1 MQYKGNRVFTSEDFM
16 KIIGVKSRGGMH
28 SFCRRNGI
36 TPTKLSRSECVH
48 LCDENGFHKTYPKGA
63 WLFTMADMDRAL
75 NVQGIDRNLPQGNP
89 AGNVLSFSNGEFQ
102 QLRVIEDTNGNP
114 WFVGKDVAENLGYTN
129 ARDAMAKHVD
139 YEDKA
144 TLKQKNGQGIVI
156 LNENGSKG
164 SETRRLESHGTN
176 ENGSKRESRSLLEK
190 HSITEN
196 DSKSLVLGR
205 LENRST
211 NENGS
216 KRCISHP
223 LESHGTNENGSKVW
237 ESRTIENP
245 FPSPINITGL
255 NVPPRG
261 LTIINESGLYA
272 LIFGSKLESAKHFKH
287 WVTSEVLPSIR
298 KTGSYSMKESND
310 SVSNTVDS
318 KLDEIMKQIQ
328 SIKAYLVTR
337 DTAQVLVSREMMKG

>member
-1 MQYKGNRVFTSEDFM
+1 MQYKGNRVFTSKDM
-16 KIIGVKSRGGMH
+16 MSILGAKSRATMR
-28 SFCRRNGI
+28 SFCKRHGI
-36 TPTKLSRSECVH
+36 VPTKLSQRECVS
-48 LCDENGFHKTYPKGA
+48 LCDENGFRKCYPKGVL
-63 WLFTMADMDRAL
+63 LFSVADMDKAL
-75 NVQGIDRNLPQGNP
+75 AIQGIGRNLAQANP
-89 AGNVLSFSNGEFQ
+89 DGNVMAFSCSEFQ
-102 QLRVIEDTNGNP
+102 QLRVIEDVNGNP
-114 WFVGKDVAENLGYTN
+114 WFVGKDVAENLGYEYMKD
-129 ARDAMAKHVD
+129 AIRDNVYD
-139 YEDKA
+139 EDKA
-144 TLKQKNGQGIVI
+144 LLKRKNGKGIVI
-156 LNENGSKG
+156 L
-164 SETRRLESHGTN
+164 N

-205 LENRST
+205 LER
-211 NENGS
+211 
-216 KRCISHP
+216 
-223 LESHGTNENGSKVW
+223 HGTNENGSKVW

-261 LTIINESGLYA
+261 LTIINESGMYS

-310 SVSNTVDS
+310 STSNTIDE
-318 KLDEIMKQIQ
+318 KLDEIMQQIK
-328 SIKAYLVTR
+328 SIKAYLITR

>member
-75 NVQGIDRNLPQGNP
+75 NVQGIDRSLPQGNP
-89 AGNVLSFSNGEFQ
+89 AGNVVSFSCSEFQ
-102 QLRVIEDTNGNP
+102 QLRVIEDANGNP

-129 ARDAMAKHVD
+129 TRDAMIKHVD

-144 TLKQKNGQGIVI
+144 TLKQKNGMGIVV

-164 SETRRLESHGTN
+164 RETRRLEIHRTN
-176 ENGSKRESRSLLEK
+176 ENG
-190 HSITEN
+190 
-196 DSKSLVLGR
+196 SKSLVLGR
-205 LENRST
+205 LKNRST

-216 KRCISHP
+216 KVEKSST
-223 LESHGTNENGSKVW
+223 L
-237 ESRTIENP
+237 ENP

-272 LIFGSKLESAKHFKH
+272 LIFGSKLESARRFKH

-298 KTGSYSMKESND
+298 KTGRYSVKESND
-310 SVSNTVDS
+310 STSNTVDS
-318 KLDEIMKQIQ
+318 KLDEIMQQIQ
-328 SIKAYLVTR
+328 SIKAYLITR
-337 DTAQVLVSREMMKG
+337 DTAQVLVSREMMKK

>member
-75 NVQGIDRNLPQGNP
+75 NVQGINRSLPQANP
-89 AGNVLSFSNGEFQ
+89 AGNVISFSCSEFH
-102 QLRVIEDTNGNP
+102 QLRVIKDVNGNP
-114 WFVGKDVAENLGYTN
+114 WFVGKDVAEDLGYIKERN
-129 ARDAMAKHVD
+129 AIRDHV
-139 YEDKA
+139 YFEDKA
-144 TLKQKNGQGIVI
+144 LLKQKDGMGIVI
-156 LNENGSKG
+156 LN
-164 SETRRLESHGTN
+164 
-176 ENGSKRESRSLLEK
+176 
-190 HSITEN
+190 EN

-216 KRCISHP
+216 K
-223 LESHGTNENGSKVW
+223 GSKT
-237 ESRTIENP
+237 RRLENP
-245 FPSPINITGL
+245 FPSPINIKGL

-261 LTIINESGLYA
+261 LTIINESGMYS

-298 KTGSYSMKESND
+298 RTGSYSMEESND
-310 SVSNTVDS
+310 STSNTVDS
-318 KLDEIMKQIQ
+318 KLDEIMQQIK
-328 SIKAYLVTR
+328 SIKAYLITR

>member
-75 NVQGIDRNLPQGNP
+75 NVQGIDRSLSQGNP
-89 AGNVLSFSNGEFQ
+89 AGNVVSFSCSEFH
-102 QLRVIEDTNGNP
+102 QLRVIEDVNGNP
-114 WFVGKDVAENLGYTN
+114 WFVGKDVAENLGYELERK
-129 ARDAMAKHVD
+129 AIRDHVD

-144 TLKQKNGQGIVI
+144 LLKQKNGMGIVV

-164 SETRRLESHGTN
+164 SISEPLGNHGIN
-176 ENGSKRESRSLLEK
+176 ENGSKSGEIPPLGN
-190 HSITEN
+190 HSMNRGI
-196 DSKSLVLGR
+196 SKGSKTRR
-205 LENRST
+205 LENHST

-216 KRCISHP
+216 KMDKSST
-223 LESHGTNENGSKVW
+223 L
-237 ESRTIENP
+237 ENP

-261 LTIINESGLYA
+261 LTIINESGMYS

-298 KTGSYSMKESND
+298 KTGRYSMKESND
-310 SVSNTVDS
+310 GISNTVDE
-318 KLDEIMKQIQ
+318 KLDEIMQQIQ
-328 SIKAYLVTR
+328 SIKAYLITR

>member
-1 MQYKGNRVFTSEDFM
+1 MQYKGTRVFTSEDFM

-75 NVQGIDRNLPQGNP
+75 NVQGIDRSLPQGNP
-89 AGNVLSFSNGEFQ
+89 AGNVVSFSCSEFH

-114 WFVGKDVAENLGYTN
+114 WFVGKDVAENLGYSMKKN
-129 ARDAMAKHVD
+129 AIRDHV
-139 YEDKA
+139 YTEDKA
-144 TLKQKNGQGIVI
+144 LLKQKDGMGIVI
-156 LNENGSKG
+156 LNENGSKRCI
-164 SETRRLESHGTN
+164 SHPLENHDIN

-205 LENRST
+205 LENHST
-211 NENGS
+211 NENDS
-216 KRCISHP
+216 KMDKSST
-223 LESHGTNENGSKVW
+223 L
-237 ESRTIENP
+237 ENP

-261 LTIINESGLYA
+261 LTIINESGMYS
-272 LIFGSKLESAKHFKH
+272 LIFGSKLESARRFKH

-298 KTGSYSMKESND
+298 RTGRYSVKESNGGM
-310 SVSNTVDS
+310 SNTIDE
-318 KLDEIMKQIQ
+318 KLDEIMQQIK
-328 SIKAYLVTR
+328 SIKAYLITR
-337 DTAQVLVSREMMKG
+337 DTAQVLVSREMMKV

>member
-1 MQYKGNRVFTSEDFM
+1 MQYKGTRVFTSEDFM

-75 NVQGIDRNLPQGNP
+75 NVQGIDRSLPQGNP
-89 AGNVLSFSNGEFQ
+89 AGNVVSFSCSEFQ
-102 QLRVIEDTNGNP
+102 QLRVIEDANGNP

-176 ENGSKRESRSLLEK
+176 ENGSK
-190 HSITEN
+190 
-196 DSKSLVLGR
+196 
-205 LENRST
+205 
-211 NENGS
+211 
-216 KRCISHP
+216 
-223 LESHGTNENGSKVW
+223 VW

-245 FPSPINITGL
+245 FLSPINITGL

-287 WVTSEVLPSIR
+287 WVTSEILPSIR

-310 SVSNTVDS
+310 STSNTIDE
-318 KLDEIMKQIQ
+318 KLDEIMQQIK
-328 SIKAYLVTR
+328 SIKAYLITR
-337 DTAQVLVSREMMKG
+337 DTAQVLVSREMMKQ

>member
-75 NVQGIDRNLPQGNP
+75 NVQGIDRSLPQGNP
-89 AGNVLSFSNGEFQ
+89 AGNVVSFSCSEFH

-114 WFVGKDVAENLGYTN
+114 WFVGKDVAENLGYVRE
-129 ARDAMAKHVD
+129 RDAIRDHVD

-144 TLKQKNGQGIVI
+144 LLKQKNGMGIVVP
-156 LNENGSKG
+156 NENGSKSG
-164 SETRRLESHGTN
+164 EIPPLENHSMNKDISKGCKTRRLEINGIT
-176 ENGSKRESRSLLEK
+176 ENGSKRSILEP
-190 HSITEN
+190 
-196 DSKSLVLGR
+196 LG
-205 LENRST
+205 
-211 NENGS
+211 
-216 KRCISHP
+216 
-223 LESHGTNENGSKVW
+223 
-237 ESRTIENP
+237 NP

-261 LTIINESGLYA
+261 LTIINESGMYS
-272 LIFGSKLESAKHFKH
+272 LIFGSKLESARRFKH

-298 KTGSYSMKESND
+298 RTGGYSMKESGD
-310 SVSNTVDS
+310 STSNTVDE
-318 KLDEIMKQIQ
+318 KLDEIVKQIQ
-328 SIKAYLVTR
+328 SIKAYLITR
-337 DTAQVLVSREMMKG
+337 DTAQVLVSRQMMKE

>member
-75 NVQGIDRNLPQGNP
+75 NVQGIDRSLPQGNP
-89 AGNVLSFSNGEFQ
+89 AGNVVSFSCSEFH
-102 QLRVIEDTNGNP
+102 QLRVIEDVNGNP
-114 WFVGKDVAENLGYTN
+114 WFIGKDVAENLGYIKERN
-129 ARDAMAKHVD
+129 AIRDHV
-139 YEDKA
+139 YFEDKA
-144 TLKQKNGQGIVI
+144 LLKQKDGMGIVI
-156 LNENGSKG
+156 LNENGSKRCV
-164 SETRRLESHGTN
+164 SHPLENHDIN
-176 ENGSKRESRSLLEK
+176 
-190 HSITEN
+190 EN

-205 LENRST
+205 LKNRST

-216 KRCISHP
+216 KGSKTRR
-223 LESHGTNENGSKVW
+223 LENHSTNENDSKVW

-261 LTIINESGLYA
+261 LTIINESGLHA

-310 SVSNTVDS
+310 STSNTVDS
-318 KLDEIMKQIQ
+318 KLDEIMQQIK
-328 SIKAYLVTR
+328 SIKAYLITR
-337 DTAQVLVSREMMKG
+337 DTAQVLVSREMMKQ

>member
-75 NVQGIDRNLPQGNP
+75 NVQGIDRSLSQGNP
-89 AGNVLSFSNGEFQ
+89 AGNVVSFSCSEFH
-102 QLRVIEDTNGNP
+102 QLRVIEDVNGNP
-114 WFVGKDVAENLGYTN
+114 WFVGKDVAEDLGYIKERN
-129 ARDAMAKHVD
+129 AIRDHV
-139 YEDKA
+139 YFEDKA
-144 TLKQKNGQGIVI
+144 LLKQKDGMGIVI
-156 LNENGSKG
+156 LNENGSKRCV
-164 SETRRLESHGTN
+164 SHHLENHDIN
-176 ENGSKRESRSLLEK
+176 
-190 HSITEN
+190 EN

-205 LENRST
+205 LKNRST

-216 KRCISHP
+216 KVEKSST
-223 LESHGTNENGSKVW
+223 L
-237 ESRTIENP
+237 ENP

-298 KTGSYSMKESND
+298 KTGRYSMKESND
-310 SVSNTVDS
+310 GTANTVDK
-318 KLDEIMKQIQ
+318 KLDEIMQQIQ

-337 DTAQVLVSREMMKG
+337 DTAQVLVSKEMMKV